1 MTGENMGI
9 WAESAKTLK
18 FNNSMLRGKTL
29 FKTLSENSRYN
40 ILQSEIVPEKMNF
53 GLDLVQKRKNRRT
66 LIFFLLI
73 YPITVTAFVIWILS
87 TI

>member
-1 MTGENMGI
+1 MGI

-40 ILQSEIVPEKMNF
+40 ILQSEIDPEKMNF
-53 GLDLVQKRKNRRT
+53 GLDLVQNRKNRRT

-73 YPITVTAFVIWILS
+73 YPITISAFVIWILS
-87 TI
+87 II

>member
-1 MTGENMGI
+1 MGI

-29 FKTLSENSRYN
+29 FKTLSENSTYS
-40 ILQSEIVPEKMNF
+40 ILQSEIDPEKMNF
-53 GLDLVQKRKNRRT
+53 GLDLVQKRKKRRY

-73 YPITVTAFVIWILS
+73 YPIIVSAFVIWILS
-87 TI
+87 II

>member
-1 MTGENMGI
+1 MGI

>member
-1 MTGENMGI
+1 MGI
-9 WAESAKTLK
+9 WAESAKTLM

-40 ILQSEIVPEKMNF
+40 ILQSEIDPEKMNF
-53 GLDLVQKRKNRRT
+53 GLELVQKRKNRRN

-73 YPITVTAFVIWILS
+73 YPITISAFVIWIL
-87 TI
+87 TNI

>member
-1 MTGENMGI
+1 MGI
-9 WAESAKTLK
+9 WAESAKTLM

-40 ILQSEIVPEKMNF
+40 ILQSEIDPEKMNF
-53 GLDLVQKRKNRRT
+53 GLELVQKRKNRRN

-73 YPITVTAFVIWILS
+73 YPITISAIVIWIL
-87 TI
+87 TNI

>member
-1 MTGENMGI
+1 MGI
-9 WAESAKTLK
+9 WAESAKTLM

-40 ILQSEIVPEKMNF
+40 ILQSEIDPEKMNF
-53 GLDLVQKRKNRRT
+53 GLELVQKRKNRRN

-73 YPITVTAFVIWILS
+73 YPITISAFVIWIL
-87 TI
+87 TII

>member
-1 MTGENMGI
+1 MGI
-9 WAESAKTLK
+9 WAESAKTLI

-40 ILQSEIVPEKMNF
+40 ILQSEIDPEKMNF
-53 GLDLVQKRKNRRT
+53 GLELVQKRKNRRN

-73 YPITVTAFVIWILS
+73 YPITISAFVIWIL
-87 TI
+87 TNI